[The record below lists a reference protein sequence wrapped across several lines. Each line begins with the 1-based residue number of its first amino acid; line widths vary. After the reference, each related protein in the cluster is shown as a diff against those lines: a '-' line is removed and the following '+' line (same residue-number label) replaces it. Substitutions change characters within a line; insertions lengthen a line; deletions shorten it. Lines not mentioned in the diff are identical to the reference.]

1 MAECRSEPGGTLALL
16 ELIEEHRG
24 AFEYDWRTRFQLP
37 LSSLPEAMGWDEA
50 LRMTLILRRDTT
62 SQIAVAI
69 EGWQHP
75 ISRDALAI
83 LDLYDATV
91 AVNTDP
97 KKRPKPHA
105 GRPFEVETR
114 QKNRMGKAAPVE
126 AVAAILNRHGHN
138 LPV

>member
-1 MAECRSEPGGTLALL
+1 MAGCRCEPGGTLALL

-37 LSSLPEAMGWDEA
+37 LSSLPVAMGWDEA

-62 SQIAVAI
+62 SQVAVAV

-83 LDLYDATV
+83 LDLYDATI
-91 AVNTDP
+91 AVNTDS
-97 KKRPKPHA
+97 KKRPKPHG
-105 GRPFEVETR
+105 GRPFEIDSKQR
-114 QKNRMGKAAPVE
+114 NRMGKAAP
-126 AVAAILNRHGHN
+126 AADVAAILNRHGHS